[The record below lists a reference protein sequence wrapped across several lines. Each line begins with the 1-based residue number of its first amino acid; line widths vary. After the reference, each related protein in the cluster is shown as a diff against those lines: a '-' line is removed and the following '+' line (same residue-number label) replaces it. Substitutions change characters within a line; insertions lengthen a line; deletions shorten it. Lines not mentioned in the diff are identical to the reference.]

1 MTKKSSTSKTSK
13 TRTRKTSKQ
22 AHSRVNPKKKKR
34 SKNMGGQYES
44 TVQQQGP
51 GDKGGETIIQQPPG
65 AAQQATA
72 SPPVAGQQAEQPPPA
87 PPAGAPAQQ
96 TLRFH
101 LSGAEVHFHD
111 DANRLKA
118 AIPVADYYFL
128 LRQIQMLQV
137 CNYLDQKFNTLL
149 TFTPY
154 IDGNVVE
161 CYAQLRP
168 VHVGRMLT
176 GMLNIKKG

>member
-1 MTKKSSTSKTSK
+1 
-13 TRTRKTSKQ
+13 
-22 AHSRVNPKKKKR
+22 
-34 SKNMGGQYES
+34 MGGQYES
-44 TVQQQGP
+44 TVPQQAP

-65 AAQQATA
+65 AQQQATA
-72 SPPVAGQQAEQPPPA
+72 SPPAQGTAEQPPPG
-87 PPAGAPAQQ
+87 PPPGAPAQQ

-118 AIPVADYYFL
+118 AIPVADYYL
-128 LRQIQMLQV
+128 MLRQLQMLQV
-137 CNYLDQKFNTLL
+137 CNYLDQKFNTLV

-168 VHVGRMLT
+168 VHVGRMFT

>member
-1 MTKKSSTSKTSK
+1 
-13 TRTRKTSKQ
+13 
-22 AHSRVNPKKKKR
+22 
-34 SKNMGGQYES
+34 MGGQYES
-44 TVQQQGP
+44 TVQQQQP

-65 AAQQATA
+65 GQPQASA
-72 SPPVAGQQAEQPPPA
+72 SPPVQSAAVEPPPA
-87 PPAGAPAQQ
+87 PPQGGASQ

-101 LSGAEVHFHD
+101 LSGGEVHFHD

-118 AIPVADYYFL
+118 AVPVADYYL
-128 LRQIQMLQV
+128 MLRQVQMMQT
-137 CNYLDQKFNTLL
+137 CSYLDQKFGSII

-154 IDGNVVE
+154 VDGNVVE

-168 VHVGRMLT
+168 IQVGRMLT